1 MDFSVPLTP
10 HSLPLTL
17 SPLTPYPLPL
27 TVQMSSSPASQ
38 YRAFLWLFTLAAIAL
53 LWPTIQGA
61 RRVLPESVG
70 FLSGITS
77 VLCLFTGAYFGWK
90 GAQIRIE
97 ERNKRADAVALVMV
111 AALLKDKSDAELEA
125 AATKG
130 GPAGEAAR
138 LILERRRSGLRP
150 SGQIPTQP
158 EVN

>member
-1 MDFSVPLTP
+1 MAN
-10 HSLPLTL
+10 
-17 SPLTPYPLPL
+17 
-27 TVQMSSSPASQ
+27 PAGQ
-38 YRAFLWLFTLAAIAL
+38 YRSLLWLFTLAAIAL

-61 RRVLPESVG
+61 RGILPESVG
-70 FLSGITS
+70 FMSGVTSMLS
-77 VLCLFTGAYFGWK
+77 LFTGAYFGWK

-97 ERNKRADAVALVMV
+97 ERNKKADAIALMTVAVF
-111 AALLKDKSDAELEA
+111 LKDKTDAELEA

-150 SGQIPTQP
+150 SGTIPTQP